1 LTYKLEIFHR
11 DPKTKLGPAKLK
23 EIHPLGKSPVIS
35 IKTSESAE
43 PVIIAE
49 SALIIEYLIDHYGK
63 GTSLLPKQ
71 WKEGQEE
78 KACGETEEWM
88 RYRYFLHYGEG
99 SLMSFLIVGLIAGSK
114 QAWILLMA
122 VPY

>member
-1 LTYKLEIFHR
+1 MTYKLEIFHR

-35 IKTSESAE
+35 IKTSKSAE
-43 PVIIAE
+43 PVTIAE
-49 SALIIEYLIDHYGK
+49 SALIIEYLIEHYGK
-63 GTSLLPKQ
+63 DTSLSPKQ

-78 KACGETEEWM
+78 KLCGETEEWM

-99 SLMSFLIVGLIAGSK
+99 SLMPLMIVGLIAGSK
-114 QAWILLMA
+114 QA
-122 VPY
+122 